1 MTAARRSLTTNAAH
15 WIRKP
20 EANSAQ
26 TIVLHDRPLVL
37 ERHLREEQKT
47 HSVRQAPVS
56 RPQARRHICTMKTQT
71 TQAQSEP
78 DMLGLNHILVP
89 LDFSPASNITAK
101 KERMMEPIVE
111 SLATRVALHPFLVGM
126 KPRQL
131 ALLTSCAVA
140 IEFKKGQVLC
150 REGEL
155 ADRFYLIESGRVVLE
170 SNGVLDDPLLGCSWM
185 FPPHAW
191 TFTARAVEPTSV
203 IFFSAAVLREYC
215 ERDHSLGYELLK
227 RMSLLMY
234 GRRQAARNKVP
245 AVHHRSDPLQPE
257 GAVAVDGADT
267 PDPEVKIVK
276 MYPGENADRECGQ
289 IAG

>member
-1 MTAARRSLTTNAAH
+1 MFR
-15 WIRKP
+15 
-20 EANSAQ
+20 
-26 TIVLHDRPLVL
+26 
-37 ERHLREEQKT
+37 REEQET
-47 HSVRQAPVS
+47 HSVGQVPVS

-71 TQAQSEP
+71 TQAQSKP
-78 DMLGLNHILVP
+78 DMLGPRNILVP
-89 LDFSPASNITAK
+89 LDFSPASTATAGR
-101 KERMMEPIVE
+101 ERMMEPAAVE

-126 KPRQL
+126 KSRQL

-140 IEFKKGQVLC
+140 VQFKRGQVLC

-170 SNGVLDDPLLGCSWM
+170 SNGLLDDPLLGCSWM
-185 FPPHAW
+185 FPSHSW
-191 TFTARAVEPTSV
+191 TFTARAAEPTSV
-203 IFFSAAVLREYC
+203 IFFSAAILREYC

-234 GRRQAARNKVP
+234 GRMQAARNKMP
-245 AVHHRSDPLQPE
+245 AIHHRSDTFQAG
-257 GAVAVDGADT
+257 GAAAVFGADT
-267 PDPEVKIVK
+267 PDPEVKIVR